1 MTRLPSGA
9 TTCVLSTLVFASPSS
24 HGYSLAQT
32 LDLFWPYHVGESSVY
47 SVFSDVLRRVA
58 THLNT
63 VHFPRSESECK
74 KAADDFQRLR
84 KSPIWG
90 VVSALDGISVAI
102 KCPTL
107 ADTPSPRSFY
117 NRKGF
122 YSVCV
127 QAACAADYSFTFFNA
142 SNCGSTHDSTAFST
156 SSLHTLLSKAP
167 EAEGLPEFA
176 VVAADDA
183 YGNGSCLGRV
193 MTPKSGTGLSPEM
206 DVFNY
211 FWSSLR
217 CIIEQAFGI
226 LVSRWGILWSPLRY
240 SLEKNILIIE
250 ACIKM
255 HNYIVAHRRARD
267 ESSVSAE
274 SLLANIEDADE
285 RNNVSGSNQ
294 VFMQDLYHT
303 ENNLMRDRRTF
314 SGAKRDELAKTLYD
328 LGHRRP
334 GRR

>member
-1 MTRLPSGA
+1 
-9 TTCVLSTLVFASPSS
+9 
-24 HGYSLAQT
+24 
-32 LDLFWPYHVGESSVY
+32 
-47 SVFSDVLRRVA
+47 
-58 THLNT
+58 
-63 VHFPRSESECK
+63 
-74 KAADDFQRLR
+74 
-84 KSPIWG
+84 
-90 VVSALDGISVAI
+90 
-102 KCPTL
+102 
-107 ADTPSPRSFY
+107 
-117 NRKGF
+117 
-122 YSVCV
+122 
-127 QAACAADYSFTFFNA
+127 
-142 SNCGSTHDSTAFST
+142 
-156 SSLHTLLSKAP
+156 
-167 EAEGLPEFA
+167 
-176 VVAADDA
+176 
-183 YGNGSCLGRV
+183 

-211 FWSSLR
+211 FWSALR
-217 CIIEQAFGI
+217 SMIEQAFGI

-240 SLEKNILIIE
+240 SFEKNILIIE

-274 SLLANIEDADE
+274 SLLADIEDADE

-314 SGAKRDELAKTLYD
+314 CGAKRDELAKTLYD